1 LLLLSCRPAETV
13 PAAVLTLRSLTDSI
27 PTSTMTSSN
36 VWVGASAVP
45 NGNGTTFELP
55 RLLLLIRGNVSDPPR
70 PAGTTLLNSIAAH
83 CPQKKKN
90 QNNKEEEEEER

>member
-1 LLLLSCRPAETV
+1 
-13 PAAVLTLRSLTDSI
+13 
-27 PTSTMTSSN
+27 
-36 VWVGASAVP
+36 
-45 NGNGTTFELP
+45 
-55 RLLLLIRGNVSDPPR
+55 LLLLIRGNVSDPPR